1 MDEFTRAEIEK
12 LHGRLND
19 MKERVVL
26 LEAQQPHI
34 KQSLERIESSVDR
47 LNGHLSK
54 LIWLGV
60 ALLVAAGVKFIL
72 AGGLNHI
79 PQV

>member
-1 MDEFTRAEIEK
+1 MDELTRAEIEK

-19 MKERVVL
+19 MKERVVT

-34 KQSLERIESSVDR
+34 NAALIRIEMSVDK

-54 LIWLGV
+54 LIWLAV
-60 ALLVAAGVKFIL
+60 ALFVAAAAKFIL

>member
-1 MDEFTRAEIEK
+1 MDEVTRAEIEK

-19 MKERVVL
+19 MKERVVT

-34 KQSLERIESSVDR
+34 NAALIRIETSVDK

-54 LIWLGV
+54 LIWLAA
-60 ALLVAAGVKFIL
+60 ALFVAAGVKFIL